1 MINYDEKIRKLEKK
15 ALACLIRFL
24 DENDELA
31 AEIMSEAE
39 NFSSDED
46 EIMMLVTDS
55 TENIKKKLKILL
67 ASRPRPSKE
76 K

>member
-1 MINYDEKIRKLEKK
+1 MTNYDEKIHKLEKK
-15 ALACLIRFL
+15 VLAYLTRFL
-24 DENDELA
+24 DENDDLA

-39 NFSSDED
+39 NISSDED
-46 EIMMLVTDS
+46 EIMMLVIDS